1 MSPDALKDYSRKG
14 FMGVAVGGKPETATA
29 SYFFIGKKYE
39 PGWIRTI
46 DTRLKRAMLY
56 QLSYGP
62 IQSDHSY
69 RP

>member
-1 MSPDALKDYSRKG
+1 MTSG
-14 FMGVAVGGKPETATA
+14 IF
-29 SYFFIGKKYE
+29 E

-62 IQSDHSY
+62 TKLLRRKFTTRLTNY
-69 RP
+69 ME